1 MQVVFDKIQIDN
13 CWSSHP
19 STSKINRATV
29 VACHTHNH
37 SCVASMTAQLSMTQ
51 VTEATSKTNCPQNT
65 FPSIWRPLKIS
76 PAKVEKPTYR
86 TELYYHANFHAS
98 RCEISVPGQ
107 KIYLFPYRGL
117 PWGLLSHAIHF
128 PEALVKP
135 MLRPNWHV
143 TLQLTVFKIFA
154 VTIWDFAEKTCL
166 GPISTIMQNFTPISV
181 TCAEIALPEHTEDTK
196 NYSRFNIRQIA
207 Y

>member
-51 VTEATSKTNCPQNT
+51 VTEATSKTNCPKNT
-65 FPSIWRPLKIS
+65 FLSIWRPLKIS
-76 PAKVEKPTYR
+76 PAKAEKPTYR

-143 TLQLTVFKIFA
+143 TLQLLFSRYLQSQFGILLRRPVWDPYLPSCKIS
-154 VTIWDFAEKTCL
+154 CR
-166 GPISTIMQNFTPISV
+166 SV
-181 TCAEIALPEHTEDTK
+181 LPVL
-196 NYSRFNIRQIA
+196 R
-207 Y
+207 